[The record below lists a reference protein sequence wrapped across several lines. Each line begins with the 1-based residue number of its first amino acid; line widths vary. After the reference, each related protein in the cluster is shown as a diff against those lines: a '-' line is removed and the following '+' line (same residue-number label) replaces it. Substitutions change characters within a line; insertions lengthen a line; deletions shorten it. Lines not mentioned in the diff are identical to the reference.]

1 MNGFLH
7 YPEKCDSLSKQAG
20 IWAAKAWWQH
30 LCGRRDSREILN
42 IIMQCREIMS
52 ITQILHEQGFDDHM
66 PACHQIQ
73 MQFSGYNGMTCHWHV

>member
-1 MNGFLH
+1 LF
-7 YPEKCDSLSKQAG
+7 SKQAG

-30 LCGRRDSREILN
+30 LCRWGDILEILN
-42 IIMQCREIMS
+42 IIMQFREIMN

-73 MQFSGYNGMTCHWHV
+73 MQVSG